1 MKITQPLITLSFPRQ
16 ATIMA
21 LCSEYAYLDGKEGKK
36 AFKELGFDS
45 EFIDHKGSQAYFLK
59 NKDDMIFVCRG
70 TEPTEFK
77 DIAAD
82 LNALPTKSAT
92 NTGLVHKGF
101 KKSADN
107 VFPALEPLI
116 NKYGKSRSIYVTGHS
131 LGAAMATL
139 VAYRIERTESMPN
152 VEGLFTYGSPRVGL
166 RKYIKSITNSGI
178 IHYRFVNNNDAVT
191 KVPPFPYWHFDD
203 LTYINHYGQV
213 REWSMWQ
220 RVKDR
225 FRGMW
230 QGIKNR
236 EFFDSFRD
244 HSITK
249 YREHLTVW
257 ADETDAKF
265 AEELKAMKK

>member
-1 MKITQPLITLSFPRQ
+1 MKITQPIITLSFPRQ
-16 ATIMA
+16 AALMA
-21 LCSEYAYLDGKEGKK
+21 LCSEHAYLNEQEGKQ
-36 AFKELGFDS
+36 AFKDLGFDS
-45 EFIDHKGSQAYFLK
+45 EFIDHNGSQAYFLK

-82 LNALPTKSAT
+82 LNALPTQSS
-92 NTGLVHKGF
+92 TGQGWVHKGF

-107 VFPALEPLI
+107 VFPALEPMI
-116 NKYGKSRSIYVTGHS
+116 NKYGKKLSIYVTGHS

-139 VAYRIERTESMPN
+139 VAYRIQRTESMPN

-166 RKYIKSITNSGI
+166 SKYIKAINASGI

-203 LTYINHYGQV
+203 LTYINHYGKV
-213 REWSMWQ
+213 REWSVWQ

-230 QGIKNR
+230 AGIKAR

-249 YREHLTVW
+249 YREHLTAW
-257 ADETDAKF
+257 ADETDARF